1 MDLAHL
7 SDESQSCPRRSQSPY
22 RSPQRGQPR
31 TLRYIDILFGSSLFI
46 FWVVSL
52 KARPDFCQGH
62 CSIPAPDT
70 SHAIKCDSE
79 LEEVASGSP
88 KCPAPS
94 RCGQI
99 TTLGVI
105 SQWRCQV
112 SAACS
117 LHSVGGRCVKDEG
130 RLTGNQGY
138 FWSEAV
144 GGSGKNSDEAR
155 CWSRIPAAEGTA
167 PGLPPLSRYAMLHP
181 KPCPICRDADAE
193 AESEI
198 TGSTS
203 GSQ

>member
-7 SDESQSCPRRSQSPY
+7 SDESQGCPKRSQSPY
-22 RSPQRGQPR
+22 RSPQPGWPR

-70 SHAIKCDSE
+70 SHAIKRDSE

-94 RCGQI
+94 RRSQI

-105 SQWRCQV
+105 LQRRCQA
-112 SAACS
+112 SATCS
-117 LHSVGGRCVKDEG
+117 LHSVGGRCVKDEE

-138 FWSEAV
+138 FWSVAV
-144 GGSGKNSDEAR
+144 GGSGKNSDQAR
-155 CWSRIPAAEGTA
+155 RWSCILAAEGTT
-167 PGLPPLSRYAMLHP
+167 PGLPPLSGYATLHP
-181 KPCPICRDADAE
+181 KPRPICRDADAE

-203 GSQ
+203 VNQ